1 MTIQGIDLSVI
12 WAVIIAFG
20 LLLYVI
26 LDGFD
31 LGLGILFPFISDP
44 KERDVM
50 MNTVA
55 PVWDGNETWLV
66 FGGATL
72 YAAFPLAYSVI
83 LEALYLP
90 LVLVLA
96 GLIFRGVAFEFRF
109 KASAKSRHWW
119 DKAFIGGSIMAA
131 FFQGVAL
138 GTYVAGIPVVNRQF
152 AGGDFDWLAPFP
164 LLCGLGLTLT
174 YALLGSTWLLMKTD
188 GMLESK
194 MRHYSRPLTYALI
207 VMIAMV
213 AVWTAWLNPQVADLW
228 LSGHHWVFTASVE
241 VLAVIAVAL
250 ILRNLRKRHSYK
262 PFVATLFLIALGY
275 VSLMI
280 SIWPTII
287 PPSVNFWQAASPLSS
302 QLFALIGVLF
312 ILPVILAYTAWGY
325 YVFRGKV
332 QVGEAYH

>member
-1 MTIQGIDLSVI
+1 
-12 WAVIIAFG
+12 
-20 LLLYVI
+20 
-26 LDGFD
+26 
-31 LGLGILFPFISDP
+31 LGLS
-44 KERDVM
+44 
-50 MNTVA
+50 
-55 PVWDGNETWLV
+55 
-66 FGGATL
+66 
-72 YAAFPLAYSVI
+72 
-83 LEALYLP
+83 
-90 LVLVLA
+90 
-96 GLIFRGVAFEFRF
+96 
-109 KASAKSRHWW
+109 
-119 DKAFIGGSIMAA
+119 
-131 FFQGVAL
+131 
-138 GTYVAGIPVVNRQF
+138 
-152 AGGDFDWLAPFP
+152 
-164 LLCGLGLTLT
+164 LT

-280 SIWPTII
+280 SIWPSII
-287 PPSVNFWQAASPLSS
+287 PPSVDFWQAASPLSS

-312 ILPVILAYTAWGY
+312 ILPAILAYTAWGY

>member
-12 WAVIIAFG
+12 WALLIAFG
-20 LLLYVI
+20 MLMYVV

-31 LGLGILFPFISDP
+31 LGIGILFPLVPDA

-72 YAAFPLAYSVI
+72 FAAFPLAYAVI

-119 DKAFIGGSIMAA
+119 DKAFAGGSLMAT
-131 FFQGVAL
+131 FFQGVAI
-138 GTYVAGIPVVNRQF
+138 GSYVAGIPVVDRQY
-152 AGGDFDWLAPFP
+152 AGGAFDWVSPFP
-164 LLCGLGLTLT
+164 LLCGVGLIIT
-174 YALLGSTWLLMKTD
+174 YALLGSTWLLLKTD

-194 MRHYSRPLTYALI
+194 MRHYSRPLTYALL
-207 VMIAMV
+207 VV
-213 AVWTAWLNPQVADLW
+213 ALLVALATAWLKPSVSALWFGGDHWVWTAVL
-228 LSGHHWVFTASVE
+228 
-241 VLAVIAVAL
+241 VLAAILAVVQ
-250 ILRNLRKRHSYK
+250 ILRHLRKRHSYK
-262 PFVATLFLIALGY
+262 PFVAVLLLILLAY
-275 VSLMI
+275 VGLML
-280 SIWPTII
+280 SIWPKII
-287 PPSVNFWQAASPLSS
+287 PPSIDFWQAASPLTS
-302 QLFALIGVLF
+302 QLFALMGVLL
-312 ILPVILAYTAWGY
+312 ILPVILGYSAWGY

-332 QVGEAYH
+332 RPGEAYH